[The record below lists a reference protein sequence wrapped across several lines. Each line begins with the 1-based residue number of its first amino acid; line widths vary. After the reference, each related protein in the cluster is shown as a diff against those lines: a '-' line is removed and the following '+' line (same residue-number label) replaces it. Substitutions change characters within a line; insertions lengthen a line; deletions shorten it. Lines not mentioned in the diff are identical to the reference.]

1 MLLAWGDLT
10 TERRVAHI
18 PGWRAADSVCEHL
31 RTTLQSS
38 ETRQAHTPSAPS
50 NSVSG
55 SSPSSSR
62 EPGPRERQ
70 GDQPRSLLHGEIR
83 TPFLVR
89 TVTPSNLF
97 HAITVATAGR
107 RCAWRRGTCRAL
119 SASTECAG
127 GPVLRASG
135 VPDGQSVRAHC
146 RLAAGPAPP
155 GDDRNGVF
163 PNHPSQ

>member
-38 ETRQAHTPSAPS
+38 ETRQAHTPGAPS

-70 GDQPRSLLHGEIR
+70 RDQPRSLLHGEIR

-97 HAITVATAGR
+97 HAITVATAGH
-107 RCAWRRGTCRAL
+107 RCAWPRGTCRAL
-119 SASTECAG
+119 SASTECAT

-146 RLAAGPAPP
+146 RLAASPAPP